1 MNALLSPVLERP
13 TTARTLT
20 ERPATGRPTAVRPPL
35 RLVPPPRLA
44 PPSGTDTAPGSAAA
58 GFEPRTID
66 ADLDAGLDAEL
77 DAGGAGLRADSGIGE
92 DARLLCATLALCVIE
107 ILAGARPLD
116 QLGRWVNDAV
126 FIQLLRRTVI
136 AARSREATGDDARR
150 PRVRVG
156 EPLLNRLCDSVIEA
170 VVMIHQPTRSRAV
183 ALRLERHRTRWRATA
198 ITVL

>member
-13 TTARTLT
+13 AI
-20 ERPATGRPTAVRPPL
+20 ERPNAARPPL
-35 RLVPPPRLA
+35 RLVPQPRVVPPPVPG
-44 PPSGTDTAPGSAAA
+44 PPPDAAR
-58 GFEPRTID
+58 FEPRT
-66 ADLDAGLDAEL
+66 LDAEL
-77 DAGGAGLRADSGIGE
+77 PASGDGLGTASGIGE
-92 DARLLCATLALCVIE
+92 DARLLCAKLALCVIE

-116 QLGRWVNDAV
+116 QLGRWVSDSV

-136 AARSREATGDDARR
+136 AARSREVTGDEAKR

-156 EPLLNRLCDSVIEA
+156 EPLLNRLGDSVVEA
-170 VVMIHQPTRSRAV
+170 VVMIHQPSRSRAV